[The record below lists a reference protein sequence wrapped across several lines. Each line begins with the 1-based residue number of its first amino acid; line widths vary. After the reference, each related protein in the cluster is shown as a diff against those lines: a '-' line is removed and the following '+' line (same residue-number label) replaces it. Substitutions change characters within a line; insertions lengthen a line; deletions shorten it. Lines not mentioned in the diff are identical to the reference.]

1 MVQERARKKAESFL
15 VESSKAQGGQPG
27 SWYNKSNR
35 GEYRKEWQCAE
46 SERKDEGA
54 RLWRELK
61 VRSKNLKINA
71 AAEGNE

>member
-1 MVQERARKKAESFL
+1 MDRINAANVVQERAPKKAESFL

-46 SERKDEGA
+46 GERKM
-54 RLWRELK
+54 K
-61 VRSKNLKINA
+61 VRDCGES
-71 AAEGNE
+71 